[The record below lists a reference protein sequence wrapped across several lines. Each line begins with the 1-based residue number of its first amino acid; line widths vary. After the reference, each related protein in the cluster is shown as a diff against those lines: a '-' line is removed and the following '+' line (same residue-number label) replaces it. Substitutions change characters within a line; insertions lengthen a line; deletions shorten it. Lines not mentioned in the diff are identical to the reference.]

1 MAGVSIWFSLKL
13 VLRGD
18 EEEGDAYRAGC
29 AHCGLVTGVE
39 GDDGSG
45 DGDGDGDEL
54 CLGGTA
60 GLVERGRDDRLTSLG
75 DPYSWLIFSLSLD
88 SLGDRAGLVSRVE
101 IGEIGETGDIGE
113 IGDMLPSLNCS
124 PLLRASWVLVLTPG
138 SCCLVVGLSA
148 RAVSVLGTGLSC
160 GRFSE

>member
-1 MAGVSIWFSLKL
+1 VAGVSIWFSLKL
-13 VLRGD
+13 VFRGD
-18 EEEGDAYRAGC
+18 GEEGDAYRAGC
-29 AHCGLVTGVE
+29 AHSGLVTGVE

-45 DGDGDGDEL
+45 DGDGL

-60 GLVERGRDDRLTSLG
+60 GLVERGRDDRLASLG

-88 SLGDRAGLVSRVE
+88 SLGDRSGFASRVE

-113 IGDMLPSLNCS
+113 IGDIGDMLPSLNCS
-124 PLLRASWVLVLTPG
+124 PLLRASWVLVLIPG